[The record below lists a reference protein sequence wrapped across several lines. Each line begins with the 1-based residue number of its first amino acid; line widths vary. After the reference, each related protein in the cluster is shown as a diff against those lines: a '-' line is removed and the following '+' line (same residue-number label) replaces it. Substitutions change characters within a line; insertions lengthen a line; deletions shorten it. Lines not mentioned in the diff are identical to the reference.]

1 MLTKELRGNFDERGT
16 KMTTPSDASAPTVV
30 DSFDLLD
37 NDHDGFITKD
47 DIMAYGDET
56 IRQYGRDPDSQEASN
71 YRQVVGQ
78 FWEAMQAAADKDNDQ
93 RITKDEYVDHVSSK
107 EFGESIDLYSDA
119 LFELANSDD
128 NQQLTK
134 EEFARWGAADTAFVD
149 DVFGRYDQ
157 DGDGA
162 LTKSEY
168 REYMR
173 GFLRGG

>member
-1 MLTKELRGNFDERGT
+1 
-16 KMTTPSDASAPTVV
+16 MTAPFDASTPTVA

-37 NDHDGFITKD
+37 NDHDGFITKE
-47 DIMAYGDET
+47 DIVAYVDET
-56 IRQYGRDPDSQEASN
+56 IRQYGRAPDSQEASK

-107 EFGESIDLYSDA
+107 EFGEAIDLYSDA
-119 LFELANSDD
+119 LFDLANSDD

-134 EEFARWGAADTAFVD
+134 EEFARWGAAETAFVD
-149 DVFGRYDQ
+149 DVFARYDQ
-157 DGDGA
+157 DGDDV

-168 REYMR
+168 RNYMR
-173 GFLRGG
+173 DFLRAG